1 MAVKNIQR
9 RSIHLTREV
18 LKDLKTVSR
27 HLRQL
32 CLLTKCFDL
41 FNNRSSKTTVVYRS
55 NKENPNPIPSE
66 KSNCKE
72 IEKYTLYEPINE

>member
-41 FNNRSSKTTVVYRS
+41 FNNQSSKTTVVYRS
-55 NKENPNPIPSE
+55 SKEKPIPSE

-72 IEKYTLYEPINE
+72 IEKYTLYEPIND